1 MNTFRLA
8 VSAIAYLLGFSYSVV
23 LGGLLTKWVLDRFYL
38 GYESGRTAEDWRT
51 AVVGLAER
59 ALYTTSWLLAVPQ
72 FIAIWL
78 ALKVAGQWD
87 RWKADWAVK
96 ERQAEL
102 KAGRDTARAMYAGYL
117 LGNAISISF
126 GVAGALIIQELLRLR
141 WPVALAIAIVL
152 PAAVALLYLYIR
164 SRTTTAQPLP
174 TPPASKPAPKRK
186 RRTA

>member
-8 VSAIAYLLGFSYSVV
+8 ASAIAYLLGFSYSILV
-23 LGGLLTKWVLDRFYL
+23 GGLLTKWVLRRFYM
-38 GYESGRTAEDWRT
+38 GYESGRTVENWRT
-51 AVVGLAER
+51 AVVGFAER
-59 ALYTTSWLLAVPQ
+59 ALYTTSWLLATPQ

-87 RWKADWAVK
+87 RWKSDWAAR

-117 LGNAISISF
+117 LGNALSISF
-126 GVAGALIIQELLRLR
+126 GVSGALIVQDLLRFR
-141 WPVALAIAIVL
+141 WPVALASAVAV

-164 SRTTTAQPLP
+164 SHTIVAQPLP
-174 TPPASKPAPKRK
+174 PPPPPKPAPKRK